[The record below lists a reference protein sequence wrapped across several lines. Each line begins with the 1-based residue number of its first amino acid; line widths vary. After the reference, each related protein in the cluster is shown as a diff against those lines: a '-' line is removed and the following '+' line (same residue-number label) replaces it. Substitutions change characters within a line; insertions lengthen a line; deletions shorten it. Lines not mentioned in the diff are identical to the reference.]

1 MPAKIA
7 IVATVS
13 VAVVFSVLL
22 KRYYMYENR
31 RRDIQA
37 EGHGPE
43 NSDFLDLTDRENPV
57 VYGIA
62 CSDS

>member
-43 NSDFLDLTDRENPV
+43 NSDFF
-57 VYGIA
+57 G
-62 CSDS
+62 SDGQGESGRLRYSMF